1 MPRFLMVARDD
12 NAAFASLGPAETQAV
27 IQKYIAWSQGLR
39 ASGNLQ
45 LGEKL
50 RDGEGRVV
58 SRRNGKLHVTDG
70 PFVETKEILG
80 GFWLLEASSYD
91 QARQM
96 AESCPHLQFGSLEIR
111 AIEELDRSS

>member
-12 NAAFASLGPAETQAV
+12 NAAFASLGPAEAQAV
-27 IQKYIAWSQGLR
+27 IQKYIRWSQGLR
-39 ASGNLQ
+39 EAGKLQ
-45 LGEKL
+45 MGEKL

-58 SRRNGKLHVTDG
+58 ARRGGKLQVSDG

-80 GFWLLEASSYD
+80 GFWLIEASGYD
-91 QARQM
+91 EVRQM

-111 AIEELDRSS
+111 AIEELERPS

>member
-12 NAAFASLGPAETQAV
+12 NAAFASLGPAEAQAV

-39 ASGNLQ
+39 AAGHLQ
-45 LGEKL
+45 MGEKL
-50 RDGEGRVV
+50 KDGEGKVV
-58 SRRNGKLHVTDG
+58 TRRNGKLHVTDG

-80 GFWLLEASSYD
+80 GFWLIEAPTYED
-91 QARQM
+91 VRRM

-111 AIEELDRSS
+111 QIEELG